1 MDREEKWRTTAKR
14 WRNEKVHTLDD
25 AQDEDLQQPR
35 GREKNVGNAS
45 SPLPLPLRFVART
58 TLFLLSP
65 LARGCGPLSSFGY
78 SLRLSPS
85 LSSAD
90 NNTPHP
96 TMEMEEDACL
106 FSRDLNARP
115 ASRGHLNRHLPSSPN
130 A

>member
-65 LARGCGPLSSFGY
+65 PCERLWTLVLFWLFIASLAFSFI
-78 SLRLSPS
+78 R
-85 LSSAD
+85 
-90 NNTPHP
+90 
-96 TMEMEEDACL
+96 
-106 FSRDLNARP
+106 
-115 ASRGHLNRHLPSSPN
+115 
-130 A
+130 